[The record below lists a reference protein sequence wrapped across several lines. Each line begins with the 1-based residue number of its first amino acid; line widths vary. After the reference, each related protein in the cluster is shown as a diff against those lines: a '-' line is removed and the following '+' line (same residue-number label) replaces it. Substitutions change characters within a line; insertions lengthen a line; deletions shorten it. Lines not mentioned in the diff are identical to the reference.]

1 MPKGF
6 VTPRNFSFHSSNKI
20 MTEIRVLLGY
30 KLPGPN
36 VKGEVQEARLLAGVS
51 HRAMFRANCLE
62 VLL

>member
-6 VTPRNFSFHSSNKI
+6 VTPRNFSFNSCDKI
-20 MTEIRVLLGY
+20 LTEIRVLLGY

-36 VKGEVQEARLLAGVS
+36 VKGEVQGARLVMGVS
-51 HRAMFRANCLE
+51 HRAMFRANCQE

>member
-6 VTPRNFSFHSSNKI
+6 VTPRNFSFNSSDKI
-20 MTEIRVLLGY
+20 LTEIRVLLGY

-36 VKGEVQEARLLAGVS
+36 VKGEVQGARLVAGVS